1 MFEENFALG
10 SKPDDEE
17 GSEELDDSVQS
28 DEFANI
34 MNFYQNEFKGKTQGF
49 SSRLPKCVNILLGEA
64 NRLYL
69 EKNFDLAMDVCFEAI
84 KVYPENPEP
93 YHLLSVVTYYS
104 GYT

>member
-1 MFEENFALG
+1 MMDATFRMHSDMG
-10 SKPDDEE
+10 DEE
-17 GSEELDDSVQS
+17 ESEEIDESVKS
-28 DEFANI
+28 DEFSNI
-34 MNFYQNEFKGKTQGF
+34 MNFYQNEFKTKSQGY

-93 YHLLSVVTYYS
+93 YHLLSVKQNLLGHS
-104 GYT
+104 

>member
-1 MFEENFALG
+1 MEEIFAIDSRPG
-10 SKPDDEE
+10 EE
-17 GSEELDDSVQS
+17 EESEDAEGSVQS

-34 MNFYQNEFKGKTQGF
+34 MNFYQNEFKGKSQGY

-69 EKNFDLAMDVCFEAI
+69 EKNFELAMDVCFEAI

-93 YHLLSVVTYYS
+93 YHLLSVIVVH
-104 GYT
+104 